1 VSWRGTLLLLCLAA
15 LAIGILLFSQ
25 RSRTRSP
32 GEPLLGFDPSAADRI
47 TILDGTGGTGGAGHV
62 EMIRE
67 DEVWKLVS
75 PLPDRADQGAVQA
88 LLDKASAVAAL
99 DLLKPADLKGNV
111 SLEALN
117 LKQPRR
123 SVTIRAGKTH
133 TLLFGADGA
142 AAGQIYARVDS
153 DPSVYLVPA
162 ETASHAFRPAA
173 EFRDTRLTP
182 LSADHLEEITL
193 SKNASGGSQ
202 QLRIRKSMNGWVI
215 GSPVS
220 ARGENAAVEAWAAS
234 LLGARIVRWMPEGT
248 DPAACGLEPPVAT
261 LSAHEEGGAPV
272 VISIGS
278 ESGDS
283 PGSRYARCNGR
294 PGICIVTGISPA
306 LAATPASLRSKNPS
320 PVPLDAIDTIVISP
334 GDGCAG
340 LLLAR
345 KKGSDDWQVVEGGSG
360 DLSGTKVEE
369 WYRRLSSLKAS
380 GFEPATPDRLAAR
393 GMNAPELTI
402 RLIAHLSENTAEEC
416 AGDMVLGE
424 YAFGTSSDGMVAMR
438 EGDSS
443 DLMLLPENAL
453 ELAKGP
459 EGHLSN

>member
-1 VSWRGTLLLLCLAA
+1 MTVL
-15 LAIGILLFSQ
+15 
-25 RSRTRSP
+25 
-32 GEPLLGFDPSAADRI
+32 DR
-47 TILDGTGGTGGAGHV
+47 LN
-62 EMIRE
+62 
-67 DEVWKLVS
+67 
-75 PLPDRADQGAVQA
+75 
-88 LLDKASAVAAL
+88 
-99 DLLKPADLKGNV
+99 PADLKGSGSV
-111 SLEALN
+111 SLESLN
-117 LKQPRR
+117 LKQPRKT
-123 SVTIRAGKTH
+123 VTIRAGKTH

-173 EFRDTRLTP
+173 EFRDTRLTT
-182 LSADHLEEITL
+182 LSSDHLAEMELTR
-193 SKNASGGSQ
+193 NGAGNPQ
-202 QLRIRKSMNGWVI
+202 QLRLARNAKGWVI

-220 ARGENAAVEAWAAS
+220 ARGGNEAVEAWAAS
-234 LLGARIVRWMPEGT
+234 LVGARIVRWMPEGT
-248 DPAACGLEPPVAT
+248 DPAACGLEPQVAT
-261 LSAHEEGGAPV
+261 VTAREDGGAPV

-278 ESGDS
+278 ETGDS

-306 LAATPASLRSKNPS
+306 LAATPASLRSKNPR
-320 PVPLDAIDTIVISP
+320 PVPLDAIDRIEINT
-334 GDGCAG
+334 GDGRPR

-345 KKGSDDWQVVEGGSG
+345 KKGGDDWQVVEGGSG

-369 WYRRLSSLKAS
+369 WHRRLSSLKAS
-380 GFEPATPDRLAAR
+380 GFEPGTPDRLAAR
-393 GMNAPELTI
+393 GMNAPQLTI
-402 RLIAHLSENTAEEC
+402 RLIAHLSENTAEES

-424 YAFGTSSDGMVAMR
+424 YAFGTASDGMVAMR

-453 ELAKGP
+453 ELTKGP

>member
-1 VSWRGTLLLLCLAA
+1 MSWRGTLLLLIFAG

-47 TILDGTGGTGGAGHV
+47 TIIEGVGGAGRV
-62 EMIRE
+62 EMVRQ

-75 PLPDRADQGAVQA
+75 PLSDRADPSAVQA
-88 LLDKASAVAAL
+88 LLDKASAVASL
-99 DLLKPADLKGNV
+99 DRLKPADLKGNL

-123 SVTIRAGKTH
+123 SVSIRAGKTH

-153 DPSVYLVPA
+153 DPSVYLVSA
-162 ETASHAFRPAA
+162 ETASLAFRPPA
-173 EFRDTRLTP
+173 EFRDPRLTT
-182 LSADHLEEITL
+182 LSFDHLAEMELTR
-193 SKNASGGSQ
+193 NGAGNSQ
-202 QLRIRKSMNGWVI
+202 QLRLARNAKGWNIV
-215 GSPVS
+215 SPVS
-220 ARGENAAVEAWAAS
+220 ARGGNEAVEAWAAS
-234 LLGARIVRWMPEGT
+234 LVGARIVRWMPEGT

-261 LSAHEEGGAPV
+261 VTAREDGGVPI

-278 ESGDS
+278 EAGDT

-306 LAATPASLRSKNPS
+306 LAATPASLRSKNPR
-320 PVPLDAIDTIVISP
+320 PVPLDAIDRIEIGT
-334 GDGCAG
+334 GGQDGG
-340 LLLAR
+340 RPRLLLAR
-345 KKGSDDWQVVEGGSG
+345 KKGGDDWQVLEGSSG
-360 DLSGTKVEE
+360 DLSGKKVEE
-369 WYRRLSSLKAS
+369 WHRRLSSLKAS

-393 GMNAPELTI
+393 GMNAPQLTI
-402 RLIAHLSENTAEEC
+402 RLIAHLSENTAEES

-424 YAFGTSSDGMVAMR
+424 YAFGTASDGTVAMR
-438 EGDSS
+438 EEDSS

-459 EGHLSN
+459 EGDLSN

>member
-1 VSWRGTLLLLCLAA
+1 MSWRGTLLLLILAG

-47 TILDGTGGTGGAGHV
+47 TILEGVGRV
-62 EMIRE
+62 EMVRE

-75 PLPDRADQGAVQA
+75 PLPDRADQAAVQA
-88 LLDKASAVAAL
+88 LLDKASGIASL
-99 DLLKPADLKGNV
+99 DRLKPADLKGNV

-153 DPSVYLVPA
+153 DPSVYLVSA

-202 QLRIRKSMNGWVI
+202 QLQLKKGMNGWMI
-215 GSPVS
+215 ESPVS
-220 ARGENAAVEAWAAS
+220 AHGENAAVEAWVGS

-278 ESGDS
+278 EAGDS

-294 PGICIVTGISPA
+294 PGICIVSGISPA
-306 LAATPASLRSKNPS
+306 LAATPASLRSRNPRT
-320 PVPLDAIDTIVISP
+320 VQLDVIDRIEIGT
-334 GDGCAG
+334 GGQDGG
-340 LLLAR
+340 RPRLLLAR
-345 KKGSDDWQVVEGGSG
+345 KKGGDDWQVVEGGSG

-369 WYRRLSSLKAS
+369 WHRRLSSLKAS

-393 GMNAPELTI
+393 GMNPPQFTI
-402 RLIAHLSENTAEEC
+402 RLIAHLSENSAEES

-424 YAFGTSSDGMVAMR
+424 YAFGTASDGMVAMR
-438 EGDSS
+438 EGTSS
-443 DLMLLPENAL
+443 DLMLLPENSL

>member
-1 VSWRGTLLLLCLAA
+1 MSWRGTLLLLILAG
-15 LAIGILLFSQ
+15 LAIGILLFTQ

-47 TILDGTGGTGGAGHV
+47 TIIEGVGGAGRV
-62 EMIRE
+62 EMVRQ

-75 PLPDRADQGAVQA
+75 PLSDRADQGAAQA
-88 LLDKASAVAAL
+88 LLDKASAVASL
-99 DLLKPADLKGNV
+99 DRLKPADLKGNL

-202 QLRIRKSMNGWVI
+202 QLQLKKGMNGWMI
-215 GSPVS
+215 ESPVS
-220 ARGENAAVEAWAAS
+220 ARGENAAVEAWVGS

-261 LSAHEEGGAPV
+261 LSAHEEGGVPI

-278 ESGDS
+278 EAGDT

-294 PGICIVTGISPA
+294 PGICIVSGISPA
-306 LAATPASLRSKNPS
+306 LAATPASLRSKNPRT
-320 PVPLDAIDTIVISP
+320 VPLDAIDRIEIGT
-334 GDGCAG
+334 GGQDGG
-340 LLLAR
+340 RPRLLLAR
-345 KKGSDDWQVVEGGSG
+345 KKGGDDWQVVEGGAG
-360 DLSGTKVEE
+360 DLSGTKIEE
-369 WYRRLSSLKAS
+369 WHRRLSSLKAS

-393 GMNAPELTI
+393 GMNAPQLTI
-402 RLIAHLSENTAEEC
+402 RLIAHLSENTAEES

-424 YAFGTSSDGMVAMR
+424 YAFGTASDGMVAMR

-443 DLMLLPENAL
+443 DLMLLPEKAL

>member
-1 VSWRGTLLLLCLAA
+1 MSWRGTLLLLIFAG

-47 TILDGTGGTGGAGHV
+47 TILEGVGRV
-62 EMIRE
+62 EMVRE

-75 PLPDRADQGAVQA
+75 PLPDRADQAAVQA
-88 LLDKASAVAAL
+88 LLDKASAVTSL
-99 DLLKPADLKGNV
+99 DRLKPADLKGNV

-182 LSADHLEEITL
+182 LSADHLEKITL

-202 QLRIRKSMNGWVI
+202 QLQLKKGMNGWMI
-215 GSPVS
+215 ETPVS
-220 ARGENAAVEAWAAS
+220 ARGENAAVEAWVGS

-261 LSAHEEGGAPV
+261 LSAHEEGGVPI

-278 ESGDS
+278 EAGDT

-294 PGICIVTGISPA
+294 PGICIVSGISPA
-306 LAATPASLRSKNPS
+306 LAATPASLRSRNPRT
-320 PVPLDAIDTIVISP
+320 VQLDAIDRIEIGT
-334 GDGCAG
+334 GGQDGG
-340 LLLAR
+340 RPRLLLAR
-345 KKGSDDWQVVEGGSG
+345 KKGGDDWQVVEGGSG
-360 DLSGTKVEE
+360 DLYGTKVEE
-369 WYRRLSSLKAS
+369 WHRRLSSLKAS

-393 GMNAPELTI
+393 GMNPPQFTI
-402 RLIAHLSENTAEEC
+402 RLIAHLSENTAEES

-424 YAFGTSSDGMVAMR
+424 YAFGTASDGMVAMR
-438 EGDSS
+438 EGTSS
-443 DLMLLPENAL
+443 DLMLLPENAV

-459 EGHLSN
+459 VEHP

>member
-1 VSWRGTLLLLCLAA
+1 VSWRGTLLLLILAG

-47 TILDGTGGTGGAGHV
+47 TILEGAGRV
-62 EMIRE
+62 EMVRE

-75 PLPDRADQGAVQA
+75 PLSDRADQGAVQA
-88 LLDKASAVAAL
+88 LLDKASGMASL
-99 DLLKPADLKGNV
+99 DRLKPADLKGNV

-123 SVTIRAGKTH
+123 SVSIRAGKTH

-142 AAGQIYARVDS
+142 AAGQVYARVDS
-153 DPSVYLVPA
+153 DPSVYLVSA

-182 LSADHLEEITL
+182 ISANHLEEITL

-202 QLRIRKSMNGWVI
+202 QLHIKKSMNGWVI

-220 ARGENAAVEAWAAS
+220 ARGENAAVEAWTAS

-248 DPAACGLEPPVAT
+248 DPASCGLEPPMAT
-261 LSAHEEGGAPV
+261 LSAHEEGSAPV

-278 ESGDS
+278 EAADT

-306 LAATPASLRSKNPS
+306 LAATPTSLRSKNPR
-320 PVPLDAIDTIVISP
+320 PVPLDAVDRIEISP
-334 GDGCAG
+334 GDGCGAG

-345 KKGSDDWQVVEGGSG
+345 KKGGDDWQVVEGGSG
-360 DLSGTKVEE
+360 DLSRTKVEE

-402 RLIAHLSENTAEEC
+402 RLIAHLSENTAEES

-424 YAFGTSSDGMVAMR
+424 YAFGTASDGTVAMR

-443 DLMLLPENAL
+443 DLMLLPESAL
-453 ELAKGP
+453 ELAGGP
-459 EGHLSN
+459 EGYLSNR